1 MKNIL
6 KLIKIFQNEQGT
18 LLNKDLSV
26 HFWPLKIEAYL
37 HKNLVCT
44 NCYESI
50 HCIYLSLSRVNKL
63 QCRTFEAFLVL
74 YSFEHLD

>member
-1 MKNIL
+1 MCNLALFNLVVIQ
-6 KLIKIFQNEQGT
+6 FFEY
-18 LLNKDLSV
+18 LSV

-50 HCIYLSLSRVNKL
+50 HCTYLSLSRVNKI